1 MGNDWGMDSM
11 SNDSLGSVKSVGGIS
26 NNSGVGTKSLA
37 LSGGSVFSLEWL
49 AD

>member
-1 MGNDWGMDSM
+1 MDGVGH
-11 SNDSLGSVKSVGGIS
+11 SNSLGSVQSVGGIS
-26 NNSGVGTKSLA
+26 NNSGVGTEGLT